1 MTGPSN
7 TAKSLPLPAQ
17 NFEPW
22 DSHEKWEQA
31 FDALPDHVMILDRSG
46 VILWANRSIRDQ
58 FGETI
63 QPLLGQHYGL
73 LYYGGNLPSPPPPW
87 EPVLAGALSAI
98 LETTF
103 PTLPGHYLVSCHPLH
118 NRQGTQWGAILVVK
132 DITERKRVE
141 EALKKIA
148 QNDSV
153 PGSIAFLRG
162 LIRDLCSALKTPYAL
177 LADWDAPDSPDI
189 KTLAVL
195 ANGRY
200 LDNFSWTPPPHLM
213 QELLKVRGCVW
224 NHHVAELFPPHTL
237 PHTWLINGYLGSALR
252 GQAGQIIGIL
262 LTFHTEPLTNLHVAQ
277 SIVQLFGARA
287 ASELQRKKTA
297 DALRDSEQRYRAIVE
312 NAYDLIIETSPS
324 GECHYVSPNC
334 IDVLGYRPHDMLGKK
349 FFDLLHPEDRP
360 GLADSYLTNVL
371 SLEKIDVVCR
381 LRNKQLEW
389 RIFESHIRPLRTT
402 EGTIVGV
409 IVTRDITERKR
420 LEEERLRSIKLES
433 VGLLAGG
440 IAHDFNNILTSVFAN
455 IGLAKMMA
463 SKNVSTALTTVIE
476 RLRAAEKACL
486 RARDLTKQL
495 LTFAK
500 GGVPVKSTTSISAI
514 IVDTVDFALRG
525 SDVRC
530 VQEVADDLWPV
541 EADEGQ
547 ISQVLQNLV
556 INADQAMPEG
566 GTIHLEARNL
576 LISVPTHLPLKP
588 GRYVQVSVSDQ
599 GVGIPAEHLPK
610 IFDPYFT
617 TKQKGS
623 GLGLA
628 TTYSILK
635 GHDGHIEV
643 ASTLGKGTKF
653 QIYLPASSVEQNP
666 QPEKKEGLFQGQGRM
681 LIMDDEVEI
690 LEVLKNMLKELG
702 LEADAVRD
710 GQRAMELYARA
721 YKKGTPYTATILD
734 LTIPGGMGGKETFRQ
749 IKSFDQTARVIV
761 SSGYSND
768 PLMADAAKFGISGI
782 IAKPYNIDDLSHV
795 LRKVL
800 KS

>member
-1 MTGPSN
+1 MTVPSN
-7 TAKSLPLPAQ
+7 TAKSLHPPSAD
-17 NFEPW
+17 FEPW

-31 FDALPDHVMILDRSG
+31 FDALPDHVIILDRSG

-63 QPLLGQHYGL
+63 HPLLGQHYGL
-73 LYYGGNLPSPPPPW
+73 LYYGGILPSPPPPW
-87 EPVLAGALSAI
+87 EPVLAGALSAN
-98 LETTF
+98 LETSF
-103 PTLPGHYLVSCHPLH
+103 PSLPGQFLVSCHPLH

-162 LIRDLCSALKTPYAL
+162 LVRDLCSALKTPYAL
-177 LADWDAPDSPDI
+177 LADWETPGSPDI

-200 LDNFSWTPPPHLM
+200 LDNFSWTPPSHLI
-213 QELLKVRGCVW
+213 QELLKVKGCVW
-224 NHHVAELFPPHTL
+224 NHHVEELFPPHTI

-334 IDVLGYRPHDMLGKK
+334 VDVLGYQPHEMLGKK
-349 FFDLLHPEDRP
+349 FFDFLHPEDRTS
-360 GLADSYLTNVL
+360 LLDSYRTNVL
-371 SLEKIDVVCR
+371 SLEKIDLVCR

-389 RIFESHIRPLRTT
+389 RVFESHIRPLRTT
-402 EGTIVGV
+402 EGAVVGV

-420 LEEERLRSIKLES
+420 LEEERLRSTKLES

-476 RLRAAEKACL
+476 RLGAAEKACL

-514 IVDTVDFALRG
+514 ITDTVDFALRG
-525 SDVRC
+525 SAIRC
-530 VQEVADDLWPV
+530 VQEVTDDLWPV

-566 GTIHLEARNL
+566 GTIHVEARNVL
-576 LISVPTHLPLKP
+576 LSVQTHLPLKP

-599 GVGIPAEHLPK
+599 GLGIPPEHLPK

-643 ASTLGKGTKF
+643 MSTLGKGTRF
-653 QIYLPASSVEQNP
+653 RFYLPASAVEQPPN
-666 QPEKKEGLFQGQGRM
+666 PEKPEGLFQGKGRL
-681 LIMDDEVEI
+681 LIMDDEIEI
-690 LEVLKNMLKELG
+690 LEVLKNMLKEMG
-702 LEADAVRD
+702 LEADAVSD
-710 GQRAMELYARA
+710 GKRAVELYAKA
-721 YKKGTPYTATILD
+721 CQSGIPYSATILD
-734 LTIPGGMGGKETFRQ
+734 LTIPGGMGGKEAFRQ
-749 IKSFDQTARVIV
+749 IKALDQKAQVIV

-768 PLMADAAKFGISGI
+768 PLMANAGKFGISGI
-782 IAKPYNIDDLSHV
+782 IAKPYNIEDLSHI